1 MKSKVILW
9 LFAISIFLILTSN
22 SDAFLNWQSTS
33 LFKKS
38 VLIFL
43 IIEFLVL
50 IVLAVRSLL
59 KK

>member
-9 LFAISIFLILTSN
+9 LFVISIFLILTSN
-22 SDAFLNWQSTS
+22 SDAFFNWQSTS